1 MDRLHVSVNTEN
13 SLTWEASP
21 GAVSIEPEEAG
32 VWRCRKFIFLLA
44 VAVWLPAAGKP
55 INSEWW
61 IWNQEI
67 AFSGKEIA
75 LLWKE
80 VHVVMNKVHHSKE
93 EKVIYTE
100 YLSNWDVVVLRSLVY
115 GRY

>member
-1 MDRLHVSVNTEN
+1 MDGVRVSVNTEN
-13 SLTWEASP
+13 SLIWEASP
-21 GAVSIEPEEAG
+21 GAVNTEPEEVG

-44 VAVWLPAAGKP
+44 VAMWLPAAGKP
-55 INSEWW
+55 ISSDWW

-67 AFSGKEIA
+67 SFSGKEIT

-80 VHVVMNKVHHSKE
+80 VHIVMNKVHHSKE

-100 YLSNWDVVVLRSLVY
+100 YQSNGDVGVLRSLVY